1 MIPTRFRALFFCL
14 LLAGP
19 ACGADAPS
27 PVDAL
32 KLAQQVHDIFEAKCL
47 DCHGPELPRP
57 KGKFGYVLD
66 LKRVADNPKMIVRGE
81 PDSSDLYDMVLH
93 DEMPGEDAN
102 VP

>member
-1 MIPTRFRALFFCL
+1 MRELCRCIAAAMVL
-14 LLAGP
+14 LIAARLAG
-19 ACGADAPS
+19 AEPS
-27 PVDAL
+27 KEEAL
-32 KLAQQVHDIFEAKCL
+32 ATTQQVHDIFEAKCL

-66 LKRVADNPKMIVRGE
+66 LKRVAENPDYVTRGKAETSEIFKMVFN
-81 PDSSDLYDMVLH
+81 